1 MINGSV
7 EIKRGVVT
15 GRGVKIRMCGGQN
28 REWWTEEGVVVRGGS
43 GGQRRVWWSEGV
55 VLQL

>member
-28 REWWTEEGVVVRGGS
+28 REWWTEEGVVVRGGGAPTVELIRS
-43 GGQRRVWWSEGV
+43 DI
-55 VLQL
+55 